1 MGLERVEI
9 WDICLYWKRC
19 SVFFYLIKWK
29 VHENPICSTFYV
41 FFSQVEIIFLAN
53 SKLNFLGNFEGSSWR
68 FSDCF
73 SDCIMFYTGRNL
85 KIWKYFFDFW
95 RGTLRFFP
103 QTKNFFS
110 GKILLCFSW
119 AQFNLLWQFSIFIHR
134 KFQIFSSKNWKFS
147 WIGIEHVYYTF
158 YEMM

>member
-95 RGTLRFFP
+95 RGDFENWDFFLRQRIFSRVKFCYVFLGH
-103 QTKNFFS
+103 NLIFS
-110 GKILLCFSW
+110 GS
-119 AQFNLLWQFSIFIHR
+119 
-134 KFQIFSSKNWKFS
+134 FQYLFTGNFKFS
-147 WIGIEHVYYTF
+147 RAKIENF
-158 YEMM
+158 LGSG